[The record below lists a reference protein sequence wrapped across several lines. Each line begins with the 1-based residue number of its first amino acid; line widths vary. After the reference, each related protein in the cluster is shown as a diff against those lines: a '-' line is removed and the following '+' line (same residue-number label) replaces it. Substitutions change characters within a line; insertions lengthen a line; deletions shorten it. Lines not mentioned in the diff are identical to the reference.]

1 MSANIRQLLFD
12 YARILDELRQT
23 EIIRSK
29 NNPVGDYAEWL
40 VSETFRLKLCSK
52 SMKGHDA
59 YDDRYKYEVKARR
72 LTGDN
77 SSRRL
82 SAIRDLDKHHF
93 DYLIGVL
100 FDHDF
105 GIVRSAKIP
114 WAVVKE
120 NSSHN
125 EHSNSAIFNLSD
137 SIWNISGVEDITT
150 QIQKTE
156 SNL

>member
-1 MSANIRQLLFD
+1 MNTNIRQLLFD

-23 EIIRSK
+23 KIIRSK

-40 VSETFRLKLCSK
+40 VSETFNLELCSK

-59 YDDRYKYEVKARR
+59 YDGRYKYEVKARR

-77 SSRRL
+77 QSRRL

-105 GIVRSAKIP
+105 GVVRSAKIP

-137 SIWNISGVEDITT
+137 SIWDNPGVEDITT
-150 QIQKTE
+150 LIQKTE
-156 SNL
+156 SKL